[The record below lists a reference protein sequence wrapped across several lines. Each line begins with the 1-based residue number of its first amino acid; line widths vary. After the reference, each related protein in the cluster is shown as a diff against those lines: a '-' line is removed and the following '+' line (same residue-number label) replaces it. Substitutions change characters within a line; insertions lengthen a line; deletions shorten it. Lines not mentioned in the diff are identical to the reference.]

1 MGVGSNTSQWSQ
13 NNEIHDEDHEYEDM
27 DVDGEGLVDAPKGR
41 AGNYST
47 KEDVLLCNA
56 WLNVSL
62 DASVA
67 TAQTYNT
74 YWDRMKVYFDARNK
88 SGVERSNRSL
98 RSRLS
103 LINSDCQKWS
113 ACLTAVDSINP
124 SGTNDV
130 DRVSGISLCGN
141 FIVAFLT
148 FTICVC

>member
-1 MGVGSNTSQWSQ
+1 MDVGSNTSQWSQ

-27 DVDGEGLVDAPKGR
+27 DEDGEGLMEAPKGR

-47 KEDVLLCNA
+47 KEDVLLYNA
-56 WLNVSL
+56 WLNVFL

-98 RSRLS
+98 RSRWS
-103 LINSDCQKWS
+103 LINSDCQ
-113 ACLTAVDSINP
+113 
-124 SGTNDV
+124 
-130 DRVSGISLCGN
+130 R
-141 FIVAFLT
+141 
-148 FTICVC
+148 